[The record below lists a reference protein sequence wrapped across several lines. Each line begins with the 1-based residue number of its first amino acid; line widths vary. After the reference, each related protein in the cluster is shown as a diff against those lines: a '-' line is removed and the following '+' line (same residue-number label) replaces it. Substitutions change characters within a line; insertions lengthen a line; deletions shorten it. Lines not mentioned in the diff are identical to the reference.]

1 MALRNI
7 RHDEDEILRKQ
18 SKLVKV
24 FDDRLKELAD
34 DMIETMN
41 NTEGV
46 GLAAVQVG
54 ILKQMIVIDIGEG
67 PMVFVNPDIIET
79 EGSCDDYEGCLSVP
93 GYSGVVERPEK
104 LKMKYQDLEGN
115 EHELETEGFLTRVIC
130 HETDHLKGIL
140 YTDKAKEMYTNEELK
155 AKLDKEQKKKEAK

>member
-41 NTEGV
+41 HAEGV

-93 GYSGVVERPEK
+93 ATLVW
-104 LKMKYQDLEGN
+104 LKDLKS
-115 EHELETEGFLTRVIC
+115 LR
-130 HETDHLKGIL
+130 
-140 YTDKAKEMYTNEELK
+140 
-155 AKLDKEQKKKEAK
+155 